1 MKTFGTLEYAIDKY
15 SGSWTWKITGV
26 RAVMMVSKLIPEL
39 WYGNGPNEVIIPDT
53 EKNVKQI
60 RLILERYPL
69 EILSK
74 SVWQRKARVKVIK
87 KSGEREEYDRAKLE
101 KSFNI
106 ACEKRPIPEEKIQQA
121 ISRIEEKISNISNI
135 EIEAYQIGGLVMEEL
150 KEIDKVAFIRFA
162 SVYRE
167 FKDIGEFQAQIED
180 LKD

>member
-1 MKTFGTLEYAIDKY
+1 MKCPSCSIEDSKVVDSRPIQGGEGIRRRRECNACSFRYTTYEYVLEN
-15 SGSWTWKITGV
+15 
-26 RAVMMVSKLIPEL
+26 P
-39 WYGNGPNEVIIPDT
+39 
-53 EKNVKQI
+53 
-60 RLILERYPL
+60 
-69 EILSK
+69 
-74 SVWQRKARVKVIK
+74 VKVIK

-101 KSFNI
+101 KSFSI

-121 ISRIEEKISNISNI
+121 INRIEEKISNISNI
-135 EIEAYQIGGLVMEEL
+135 EIEAYQVGGLVMDEL

>member
-1 MKTFGTLEYAIDKY
+1 MKCPSCHKEDSKVVDSRSIKGGESIRRRRECDVCNFRYTTYEYVLDN
-15 SGSWTWKITGV
+15 
-26 RAVMMVSKLIPEL
+26 P
-39 WYGNGPNEVIIPDT
+39 
-53 EKNVKQI
+53 
-60 RLILERYPL
+60 
-69 EILSK
+69 
-74 SVWQRKARVKVIK
+74 VKVIK

>member
-1 MKTFGTLEYAIDKY
+1 MKCPSCHKEDSKVVDSRSIKGGESIRRRRECNACNFRYTTYEYVLDN
-15 SGSWTWKITGV
+15 
-26 RAVMMVSKLIPEL
+26 P
-39 WYGNGPNEVIIPDT
+39 
-53 EKNVKQI
+53 
-60 RLILERYPL
+60 
-69 EILSK
+69 
-74 SVWQRKARVKVIK
+74 VKVIK

-106 ACEKRPIPEEKIQQA
+106 ACEKRPIPEENIQQA

>member
-1 MKTFGTLEYAIDKY
+1 MKCPSCHKEDSKVVDSRSIKGGKSIRRRRECNACNFRYTTYEYVLDN
-15 SGSWTWKITGV
+15 
-26 RAVMMVSKLIPEL
+26 P
-39 WYGNGPNEVIIPDT
+39 
-53 EKNVKQI
+53 
-60 RLILERYPL
+60 
-69 EILSK
+69 
-74 SVWQRKARVKVIK
+74 VKVIK

>member
-1 MKTFGTLEYAIDKY
+1 MKCPSCHKEDSKVVDSRSIKGGESIRRRRECNVCNFRYTTYEYVLDN
-15 SGSWTWKITGV
+15 
-26 RAVMMVSKLIPEL
+26 P
-39 WYGNGPNEVIIPDT
+39 
-53 EKNVKQI
+53 
-60 RLILERYPL
+60 
-69 EILSK
+69 
-74 SVWQRKARVKVIK
+74 VKVIK

-106 ACEKRPIPEEKIQQA
+106 ACEKRPIPEEKIQKA

>member
-1 MKTFGTLEYAIDKY
+1 MKCPSCHKEDSKVVDSRSIKGGESIRRRRECDACNFRYTTYEYVLDN
-15 SGSWTWKITGV
+15 
-26 RAVMMVSKLIPEL
+26 P
-39 WYGNGPNEVIIPDT
+39 
-53 EKNVKQI
+53 
-60 RLILERYPL
+60 
-69 EILSK
+69 
-74 SVWQRKARVKVIK
+74 VKVIK